1 MFNKNG
7 KRVIQVAI
15 KHIIELPG
23 NISDDEIEKFLEEK
37 YKGKEYQW
45 CDGDQDVFGDREISQ
60 IHSLGQICNNF
71 SRKT

>member
-45 CDGDQDVFGDREISQ
+45 CDGDQDVFGD
-60 IHSLGQICNNF
+60 F
-71 SRKT
+71 

>member
-23 NISDDEIEKFLEEK
+23 NISDDEIEKF
-37 YKGKEYQW
+37 
-45 CDGDQDVFGDREISQ
+45 
-60 IHSLGQICNNF
+60 
-71 SRKT
+71 